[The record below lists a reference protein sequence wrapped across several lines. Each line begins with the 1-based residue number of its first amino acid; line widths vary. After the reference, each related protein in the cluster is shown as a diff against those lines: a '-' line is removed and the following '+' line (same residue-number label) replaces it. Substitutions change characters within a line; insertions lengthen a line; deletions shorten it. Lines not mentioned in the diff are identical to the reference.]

1 MSNNPSTPEGGPHPP
16 PLPVASTP
24 PSEATLQAFADM
36 SAALTGFQSGFI
48 RPFLDPVNLSG
59 TFYTFAVSQVGQSR
73 MDALMNAFD
82 ALTKQTPKPT
92 PQQIADTLLEVSS
105 STPSPQAQLCQS
117 IIAMWYL
124 GSWYTPGVLGGNG
137 FAPPA
142 LQVISQQAYTKSLV
156 WNLAQAHPMGFSA
169 FTFGYWS
176 EQPASLQTFGV
187 DTTNG
192 GGQ

>member
-1 MSNNPSTPEGGPHPP
+1 MSTNP
-16 PLPVASTP
+16 STP
-24 PSEATLQAFADM
+24 PSESTLQAFADM
-36 SAALTGFQSGFI
+36 SAALTGFQSSFI

-59 TFYTFAVSQVGQSR
+59 TFYQFAVSQVGQPR
-73 MDALMNAFD
+73 MDALMGTFASLSN
-82 ALTKQTPKPT
+82 QTPKLT
-92 PQQIADTLLEVSS
+92 SQQIADTLLE
-105 STPSPQAQLCQS
+105 TALDAPSLQAQLAQS
-117 IIAMWYL
+117 IVAMWYL
-124 GSWYTPGVLGGNG
+124 GSWYPPPFQTGG
-137 FAPPA
+137 
-142 LQVISQQAYTKSLV
+142 LQQVISSQAYTKSLA